1 MPTGSHPA
9 SRRIFGAPLR
19 YIQGPGA
26 LSETGPTAAAMGPHA
41 LLVADA
47 FVLEMV
53 EPAVTGSCRQ
63 AGTQVTP
70 LVFAGEITP
79 AEIERLVTAA
89 RALPAHVVIAAG
101 GGKGIDAGKAVAHR
115 LQLPVVTLP
124 TIASNDAPTSKIYVV
139 YDEQHRL
146 LKVEHMPCNPHAV
159 IVDTA
164 LIAKAPRKLLL
175 AGIGDAISKKFEVAQ
190 CHAAQGPN
198 IFGGLGTRAALALA
212 DLCFDTL
219 LAHADGA
226 LAALERQSP
235 DPSLEAI
242 VEASVL
248 LSGLCFE
255 NGGLSV
261 AHSMTRGLSALP
273 ETAHELHGLQVA
285 YGTMVQ
291 WQLERRPATFMD
303 EMRAF
308 YRRIGLPMNLR
319 QLGLPRAATDADID
333 TIAALTLSA
342 PHMRNFDRP
351 LSAQD
356 LVQAMRAVESEISTQ
371 ETKHETP

>member
-1 MPTGSHPA
+1 MPTGDHPA
-9 SRRIFGAPLR
+9 TRRVFGAPLR

-26 LSETGPTAAAMGPHA
+26 LGETGPAAAAIGRRA

-47 FVLEMV
+47 FVQALV
-53 EPAVTGSCRQ
+53 GPALTESCQQ
-63 AGTQVTP
+63 AGVALTP
-70 LVFAGEITP
+70 LCFGGEITP
-79 AEIERLVTAA
+79 AEIGRLVDAA
-89 RALPAHVVIAAG
+89 RPLQVDVVIAAG
-101 GGKGIDAGKAVAHR
+101 GGKGIDAGKAVAHHLR
-115 LQLPVVTLP
+115 VPVITVP

-146 LKVEHMPCNPHAV
+146 LKVEHMPGNPHAV
-159 IVDTA
+159 VVDTA
-164 LIAKAPRKLLL
+164 LIARSPRKLLL

-198 IFGGLGTRAALALA
+198 IFGALGTRAALALA
-212 DLCFDTL
+212 DLCFETL
-219 LAHADGA
+219 LAHAGDA

-235 DPSLEAI
+235 DAHLEAI

-255 NGGLSV
+255 NGGLSI

-291 WQLERRPATFMD
+291 WQLENRPAPFIE

-308 YRRIGLPMNLR
+308 YRRIGLPLNLR
-319 QLGLPRAATDADID
+319 QLGLPREATDADL
-333 TIAALTLSA
+333 TTLATLATLTLTA
-342 PHMRNFDRP
+342 PHARNFERP
-351 LSAQD
+351 LAAHD
-356 LVQAMRAVESEISTQ
+356 LVQAMRQIEAM
-371 ETKHETP
+371 PA

>member
-1 MPTGSHPA
+1 MPTGSPPA

-19 YIQGPGA
+19 YIQGPGV
-26 LSETGPTAAAMGPHA
+26 LSETGPAAAAIGPHA

-47 FVLEMV
+47 LVFDMV
-53 EPAVTGSCRQ
+53 GQSVAESCGA
-63 AGTQVTP
+63 AGATLTP
-70 LVFAGEITP
+70 LQFAGEITP
-79 AEIERLVTAA
+79 AEIERLVSAA
-89 RALPAHVVIAAG
+89 SGLQVSVVIAAG
-101 GGKGIDAGKAVAHR
+101 GGKGIDAGKAVAHQ
-115 LQLPVVTLP
+115 LQVPVITVP

-139 YDEQHRL
+139 YDAQHRL

-190 CHAAQGPN
+190 CHAAHGPN

-235 DPSLEAI
+235 DASLEAI

-273 ETAHELHGLQVA
+273 ETAHQLHGLQVA

-291 WQLERRPATFMD
+291 WQLENRPATFMD
-303 EMRAF
+303 EMRTF

-319 QLGLPRAATDADID
+319 QLGLPRAATDADIH
-333 TIAALTLSA
+333 TIASLTLTA
-342 PHMRNFDRP
+342 PHMRNFHRP
-351 LSAQD
+351 LVVQD
-356 LVQAMRAVESEISTQ
+356 VAWAIQAVESLP
-371 ETKHETP
+371 H

>member
-1 MPTGSHPA
+1 MPTDTRPA
-9 SRRIFGAPLR
+9 ARRIFGAPLR

-26 LSETGPTAAAMGPHA
+26 LSEMGPTAAAIGSRA
-41 LLVADA
+41 LLIADA
-47 FVLEMV
+47 FVLDLLE
-53 EPAVTGSCRQ
+53 EAVSASCRQ

-70 LVFAGEITP
+70 LRFAGEITP
-79 AEIERLVTAA
+79 AEIERLVGAA
-89 RALPAHVVIAAG
+89 HGLAADVVIAAG

-115 LQLPVVTLP
+115 LRVPVITVP

-164 LIAKAPRKLLL
+164 LIARAPRKLLL
-175 AGIGDAISKKFEVAQ
+175 AGIGDAISKKFEVEQ

-198 IFGGLGTRAALALA
+198 MFAGLGTRAALALA
-212 DLCFDTL
+212 DLCFETL
-219 LAHADGA
+219 LAHTDGA

-235 DPSLEAI
+235 DDSFEAI
-242 VEASVL
+242 VEANVL

-273 ETAHELHGLQVA
+273 GTAHELHGLQVA

-291 WQLERRPATFMD
+291 WHLENRPPAFME

-308 YRRIGLPMNLR
+308 YRRIGLPLNLQ
-319 QLGLPRAATDADID
+319 QLGLPRTPTDVDID
-333 TIAALTLSA
+333 TLATLTLTA
-342 PHMRNFDRP
+342 PHVRNFNRVLTAHD
-351 LSAQD
+351 LS
-356 LVQAMRAVESEISTQ
+356 QAISALEAATL
-371 ETKHETP
+371 

>member
-1 MPTGSHPA
+1 MSTGAQTGAQEGPY
-9 SRRIFGAPLR
+9 RVFGAPLR

-26 LSETGPTAAAMGPHA
+26 LQQTGPMAAALGPHV
-41 LLVADA
+41 LLVGDA

-53 EPAVTGSCRQ
+53 GSAVTESCQQ
-63 AGTQVTP
+63 AGTKIKP
-70 LVFAGEITP
+70 LLFGGEITP
-79 AEIERLVTAA
+79 VEIEKLVAAA
-89 RALPAHVVIAAG
+89 RPLQANVVIAAG
-101 GGKGIDAGKAVAHR
+101 GGKGIDAGKAVAHHLR
-115 LQLPVVTLP
+115 VPVITLP

-146 LKVEHMPCNPHAV
+146 LKVEHMPFNPHAV

-164 LIAKAPRKLLL
+164 LIAKAPRQLLL

-190 CHAAQGPN
+190 CHAAQGQN
-198 IFGGLGTRAALALA
+198 IFGGLGTRAALAMA
-212 DLCFDTL
+212 DLCFETL

-226 LAALERQSP
+226 LAALDRQSP
-235 DPSLEAI
+235 DASLEAI

-273 ETAHELHGLQVA
+273 ETAHALHGLQVA
-285 YGTMVQ
+285 YGTRVQ
-291 WQLERRPATFMD
+291 WQLENRPPQFIA

-308 YRRIGLPMNLR
+308 YQRIGLPLNLR
-319 QLGLPRAATDADID
+319 QLGLSRPATPTDID
-333 TIAALTLSA
+333 TIARLTLAA
-342 PHMRNFDRP
+342 PHMRHFGRA
-351 LSAQD
+351 LSVQD
-356 LVQAMRAVESEISTQ
+356 IAQAMAAIEE
-371 ETKHETP
+371 

>member
-1 MPTGSHPA
+1 MGTGTAATPH
-9 SRRIFGAPLR
+9 RIFGAPLR

-26 LSETGPTAAAMGPHA
+26 LQQTGPMAATLGSHV
-41 LLVADA
+41 LLVGDA
-47 FVLEMV
+47 FVLDMV
-53 EPAVTGSCRQ
+53 GEVVQRSGQQ
-63 AGTQVTP
+63 AGVTITP
-70 LVFAGEITP
+70 VLFGGEITP
-79 AEIERLVTAA
+79 AEIERLVTTA
-89 RALPAHVVIAAG
+89 RAHAAHGVMAAG
-101 GGKGIDAGKAVAHR
+101 GGKGIDAGKALAHH
-115 LQLPVVTLP
+115 LQVPVITLP

-146 LKVEHMPCNPHAV
+146 LKVEHMAVNPYAV

-164 LIAKAPRKLLL
+164 LIAKAPRQLLL

-190 CHAAQGPN
+190 CHAAKGPN
-198 IFGGLGTRAALALA
+198 IFCGLGTRAALALA
-212 DLCFDTL
+212 DVCFETL

-226 LAALERQSP
+226 LAALERQAP
-235 DPSLEAI
+235 DDSLEAI

-273 ETAHELHGLQVA
+273 GTAHELHGLQVA

-291 WQLERRPATFMD
+291 WHLENRPPAFMAD
-303 EMRAF
+303 MRAF
-308 YRRIGLPMNLR
+308 YSRIGLPLNLQ
-319 QLGLPRAATDADID
+319 QLGLPRAPTDVDID
-333 TIAALTLSA
+333 TLSTLTLTA

-351 LSAQD
+351 LTAQN
-356 LVQAMRAVESEISTQ
+356 LAQAIRALEATSL
-371 ETKHETP
+371 

>member
-9 SRRIFGAPLR
+9 ARRIFGAPLR

-26 LSETGPTAAAMGPHA
+26 LGETGPMAAALGPHA
-41 LLVADA
+41 LLVGDA
-47 FVLEMV
+47 FVLDMV
-53 EPAVTGSCRQ
+53 GPAVTGSCQ
-63 AGTQVTP
+63 PAGVQVTP
-70 LVFAGEITP
+70 LLFAGEITP
-79 AEIERLVTAA
+79 AEIERLVAAA
-89 RALPAHVVIAAG
+89 RVLPADVVIAAG
-101 GGKGIDAGKAVAHR
+101 GGKGIDAGKAVAHHLR
-115 LQLPVVTLP
+115 VPVITLP

-164 LIAKAPRKLLL
+164 RIARAPRKLLL

-212 DLCFDTL
+212 DLCFETL

-235 DPSLEAI
+235 DDSLEAI

-255 NGGLSV
+255 NGGLSI

-273 ETAHELHGLQVA
+273 GTANELHGLQVA

-291 WQLERRPATFMD
+291 WHLENRPPSFMAD
-303 EMRAF
+303 MRAF
-308 YRRIGLPMNLR
+308 YRRIGLPLNLQ
-319 QLGLPRAATDADID
+319 QLGLPRAPTDVDID
-333 TIAALTLSA
+333 TLATLTLTA
-342 PHMRNFDRP
+342 PHMRNFDRV
-351 LSAQD
+351 LKVQD
-356 LVQAMRAVESEISTQ
+356 LAQAIQALEAA
-371 ETKHETP
+371 PL

>member
-1 MPTGSHPA
+1 MPTGRQQAAH
-9 SRRIFGAPLR
+9 RIFGAPLR

-26 LSETGPTAAAMGPHA
+26 LREVGPTAAAIGSHA
-41 LLVADA
+41 LLVGDA
-47 FVLEMV
+47 LVLEMIG
-53 EPAVTGSCRQ
+53 PTVTESGRQ
-63 AGTQVTP
+63 AGATVTP
-70 LVFAGEITP
+70 LLFSGEITP
-79 AEIERLVTAA
+79 AEIDRLVAQA
-89 RALPAHVVIAAG
+89 RPLQAQVVMAAG
-101 GGKGIDAGKAVAHR
+101 GGKGIDAGKALAHR
-115 LQLPVVTLP
+115 LKLPVITVP

-146 LKVEHMPCNPHAV
+146 LKVEHMPVNPHAV

-164 LIAKAPRKLLL
+164 LIARAPRPLLL

-190 CHAAQGPN
+190 CHAAQGQN

-212 DLCFDTL
+212 DLCFETL
-219 LAHADGA
+219 LMHAEGA

-235 DPSLEAI
+235 DDSLEAI
-242 VEASVL
+242 VEACVL

-273 ETAHELHGLQVA
+273 ATAHALHGLQVA

-291 WQLERRPATFMD
+291 WQLEGRSPAFMD

-308 YRRIGLPMNLR
+308 YRRVGLPMNLQ
-319 QLGLPRAATDADID
+319 QLGLPRAPTEVDID
-333 TIAALTLSA
+333 TLATLTLTA
-342 PHMRNFDRP
+342 PHMRHFGRP
-351 LSAQD
+351 LTAQD
-356 LVQAMRAVESEISTQ
+356 LSQAIQAVEA
-371 ETKHETP
+371 HDVAPL